1 MKKGGVMLDL
11 ILDLLPDEPGEVL
24 GFVLFTG
31 ATLYYVNHINE
42 ELLKQEASYRNLA
55 SVTQREISRLKEE
68 IERNTL
74 SESARNYVRD
84 NF

>member
-1 MKKGGVMLDL
+1 MFDL

-24 GFVLFTG
+24 GFTFFTG
-31 ATLYYVNHINE
+31 ATIYYINSINE
-42 ELLKQEASYRNLA
+42 DLRKQESRYSNL
-55 SVTQREISRLKEE
+55 SNITQREISKLKEE
-68 IERNTL
+68 LERNTL